1 MYEGEEKI
9 AWYKVHRELTKKLTE
24 MGIIQKKSVKEVH
37 TSQIKA
43 DMRKISIHKE
53 TKGIPR
59 EEVEKAV
66 EAYLKKGGKIQVLKP
81 VNVITGDQNNFLEDD
96 EDRDSYLQSVV
107 MHKYLDGLFKE

>member
-1 MYEGEEKI
+1 MYEEEQRI

-24 MGIIQKKSVKEVH
+24 MGIIKKKSVKEVH

-43 DMRKISIHKE
+43 DMRKISIHKK

-81 VNVITGDQNNFLEDD
+81 VNVITEDQNNFLEDD
-96 EDRDSYLQSVV
+96 KDRDSYLQSVV
-107 MHKYLDGLFKE
+107 MHKHLDGLFKE

>member
-1 MYEGEEKI
+1 MYEEEERI
-9 AWYKVHRELTKKLTE
+9 AWYKVHRELTKKLIKI
-24 MGIIQKKSVKEVH
+24 GIIQKKSVREVH

-66 EAYLKKGGKIQVLKP
+66 EAYLKKGGQIKVLKP
-81 VNVITGDQNNFLEDD
+81 VNVITGDPNNFIEDD
-96 EDRDSYLQSVV
+96 EDRDSYLQSVT